1 MEILIQ
7 EIVER
12 FYNFLWPFTRISALL
27 LAAPLFSLQAV
38 SIRIRIVLALTLTW
52 VIYPTVEWPAI
63 DPLSSEGLKA
73 IFIQAAIGASAGL
86 ILQII
91 NAALVVGGQSITA
104 SMGLGMANMID
115 PNLGN
120 VPVLSQFFVICST
133 LIFLALGGHL
143 MLIKLVMIS
152 FTTMPIGAD
161 LDIVEI
167 SEQLLRWSI
176 MIFYGALLVALP
188 IIVAL
193 LFFNICLGVITRASP
208 ALNIFAIGFPAMIIG
223 GLLVTLVALPAIFQR
238 IEMMWM
244 AAFDQVSQLLRVQ

>member
-1 MEILIQ
+1 MDLLIA
-7 EIVER
+7 ELVEG
-12 FYNFLWPFTRISALL
+12 FSSFLWPFTRISALL

-52 VIYPTVEWPAI
+52 VIYPSVDWPVI
-63 DPLSSEGLKA
+63 DPLSAEGIEA
-73 IFIQAAIGASAGL
+73 VFVQALIGASAGL

-143 MLIKLVMIS
+143 MLIKLLLIS
-152 FTTMPIGAD
+152 FTTMPIGAEVW
-161 LDIVEI
+161 IYHV
-167 SEQLLRWSI
+167 
-176 MIFYGALLVALP
+176 GH
-188 IIVAL
+188 
-193 LFFNICLGVITRASP
+193 T
-208 ALNIFAIGFPAMIIG
+208 
-223 GLLVTLVALPAIFQR
+223 
-238 IEMMWM
+238 
-244 AAFDQVSQLLRVQ
+244 

>member
-1 MEILIQ
+1 MDLLIA
-7 EIVER
+7 ELVEG
-12 FYNFLWPFTRISALL
+12 FSSFLWPFTRISALL

-52 VIYPTVEWPAI
+52 VIYPSVDWPVI
-63 DPLSSEGLKA
+63 DPLSAEGIEA
-73 IFIQAAIGASAGL
+73 VFVQALIGASAGL

-104 SMGLGMANMID
+104 SMGLGMANMIY

-143 MLIKLVMIS
+143 MLIKLLLIS
-152 FTTMPIGAD
+152 FTTMPIGAE
-161 LDIVEI
+161 LDIIEL
-167 SEQLLRWSI
+167 SQQLIRWSI
-176 MIFYGALLVALP
+176 MIFYGALLIALP
-188 IIVAL
+188 IIIAL
-193 LFFNICLGVITRASP
+193 LFFNMGLGVVTRASP

-223 GLLVTLVALPAIFQR
+223 GLLVTFIAMPAIVQR
-238 IEMMWM
+238 IETMWL
-244 AAFDQVSQLLRVQ
+244 AAFDQVSQLLRIQ